1 MENNPFM
8 FQATNQ
14 YESTGDNR
22 ITDDNRGILLLDD
35 AVKNLKDFTITGRF
49 ARLIR
54 WSNVYRGYL
63 IGAKR
68 REWMGIGVAGIM
80 TMIDS

>member
-1 MENNPFM
+1 
-8 FQATNQ
+8 
-14 YESTGDNR
+14 
-22 ITDDNRGILLLDD
+22 LLLDD

-68 REWMGIGVAGIM
+68 REWRGIGVAGIM